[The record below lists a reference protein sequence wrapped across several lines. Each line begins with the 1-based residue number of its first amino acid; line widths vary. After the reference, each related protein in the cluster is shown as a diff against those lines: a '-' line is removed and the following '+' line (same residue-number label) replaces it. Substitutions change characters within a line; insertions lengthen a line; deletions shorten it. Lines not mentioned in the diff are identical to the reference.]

1 MLKFYVIGLVG
12 ITAICLIFSIL
23 GFLGKDMMLDPIYT
37 RASKEEQ
44 EKLDK
49 KAFRLQ
55 GATIFLFLSVLSFCN
70 FLRILLRRAWLG
82 YITLAVLILLVVY
95 SLVSHRI
102 LQKNSKS

>member
-1 MLKFYVIGLVG
+1 MLKLYVIGLVG

-55 GATIFLFLSVLSFCN
+55 GATIFLFLSALSICN
-70 FLRILLRRAWLG
+70 VLRIILRAAWLS
-82 YITLAVLILLVVY
+82 YVALAIVILLLVY
-95 SLVSHRI
+95 ILISHSK

>member
-1 MLKFYVIGLVG
+1 MLKLYLISFLG
-12 ITAICLIFSIL
+12 IAVICLIMSIL
-23 GFLGKDMMLDPIYT
+23 GFLGKEMILDPIYT
-37 RASKEEQ
+37 RASREER

-70 FLRILLRRAWLG
+70 FLRILLRRVWLG